1 MKISFIATFLILGPF
16 GVVHPIDVVLAFA
29 DVI

>member
-1 MKISFIATFLILGPF
+1 MKIFFTFLILGPF
-16 GVVHPIDVVLAFA
+16 GVVHPIDVVLAVA

>member
-1 MKISFIATFLILGPF
+1 MKIIFTPTVLILGPF
-16 GVVHPIDVVLAFA
+16 GVVHPIDVVLAVA